1 MSYLVLARK
10 WRPKYFSEVSGQDHV
25 VTALQNSLAKDKV
38 HNAFLF
44 SGTRGVGKTTIARL
58 LAKALN
64 CEKGVTSEPCGKCD
78 ACIAIDEGNF
88 VDLMEVDAASRTRK
102 DEMLELLET
111 IHYMPTMGQYKV
123 LLIDEVHQLSNH
135 AQTALLKTLEEP
147 PEHMKFLLAT
157 TDSDKLRITVLSRC
171 LKFNLKKIPA
181 KLIKQRMVEICDHEG
196 VTYEDQSL
204 DLISQSA
211 DGSMRDGLS
220 LLDQALAFGDYSLTT
235 DQVQLM
241 LGTIDINDIVSLLAS
256 VLNQDNISL
265 SQGLKEL
272 DEAYPN
278 YNILLDGMASF
289 LQKIAFVQVS
299 SDDIDIPD
307 PENTKTIRDFAE
319 SASPE
324 LIQLLYQISITSKRD
339 IGIAPSPREG
349 FSMAMLRMFAF
360 TSSAILPKNQV
371 NQEKLKV
378 KRPIAVNIKKN
389 TETENSE
396 SKVSGSKQSDKKITE
411 KNWLLEVEKI
421 NLSGALKQLASHCSF
436 KSIKKNV
443 LHLIIDSDHGHLLT
457 ERLKSRFNKSLI
469 SNFKLISGVKIE
481 VDSANGKTLAKQK
494 SELNEEQMIMNE
506 SRLKSDPNIQEF
518 IDIFDAKI
526 EK

>member
-25 VTALQNSLAKDKV
+25 VKALQNSLAKDKV
-38 HNAFLF
+38 HHAFLF
-44 SGTRGVGKTTIARL
+44 AGTRGVGKTTIARL

-78 ACIAIDEGNF
+78 SCLAIDEGNY
-88 VDLMEVDAASRTRK
+88 VDLMEVDAASQTGIDAMR
-102 DEMLELLET
+102 ELIDYT
-111 IHYMPTMGQYKV
+111 HYMPIGRYKV
-123 LLIDEVHQLSNH
+123 YLIDEAHQLSKA

-157 TDSDKLRITVLSRC
+157 TDSDKLPITVLSRC

-181 KLIKQRMVEICDHEG
+181 NLIKQRMAEICDHEG
-196 VTYEDQSL
+196 VTYEDKAL
-204 DLISQSA
+204 DLISQNA

-220 LLDQALAFGDYSLTT
+220 LLDQALAYGDYSLAT
-235 DQVQLM
+235 DQAQLM
-241 LGTIDINDIVSLLAS
+241 LGTIDINDIVGLLAA
-256 VLNQDNISL
+256 VLNQDSVALN
-265 SQGLKEL
+265 QGLRDL

-278 YNILLDGMASF
+278 YNSLLDGMASF
-289 LQKIAFVQVS
+289 LQKIAFIQVS
-299 SDDIDIPD
+299 NDDIDNPN
-307 PENTKTIRDFAE
+307 PENTQTIKDFAE

-339 IGIAPSPREG
+339 IEIAPSPREG

-360 TSSAILPKNQV
+360 TSNAMFPNDQAI
-371 NQEKLKV
+371 QEKLKV
-378 KRPIAVNIKKN
+378 KRPVAVNIKRK

-396 SKVSGSKQSDKKITE
+396 SKVSDTKQSDKKITE
-411 KNWLLEVEKI
+411 KNWLLEVEKL
-421 NLSGALKQLASHCSF
+421 NFSGALKQLASHCSF

-457 ERLKSRFNKSLI
+457 ERLKSRLNKSLI
-469 SNFKLISGVKIE
+469 GSFKQISGVQIE
-481 VDSANGKTLAKQK
+481 VDSDNGKTLAKQK
-494 SELNEEQMIMNE
+494 SELNEEQMIMNK
-506 SRLKSDPNIQEF
+506 SRLKSDPNIQDV

-526 EK
+526 EN